1 MRVIRWKILKGWTP
15 KSKGFDIE
23 AELNHR
29 VERRGYQ
36 TVEVS
41 IPYRARLGQ
50 KKLKL
55 RHGVKILKRIIA
67 ESL

>member
-1 MRVIRWKILKGWTP
+1 MRWEILKGWKP

-23 AELNHR
+23 AEMNHR
-29 VERRGYQ
+29 VERKGYEI
-36 TVEVS
+36 VELS

-50 KKLKL
+50 KKLRL
-55 RHGVKILKRIIA
+55 MDGFAILKRIVT